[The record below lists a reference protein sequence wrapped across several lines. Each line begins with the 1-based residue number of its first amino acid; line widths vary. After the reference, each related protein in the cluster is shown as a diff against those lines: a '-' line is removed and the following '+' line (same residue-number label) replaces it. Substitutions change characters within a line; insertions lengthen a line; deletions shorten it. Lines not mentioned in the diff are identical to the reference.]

1 MRLPYLGRTP
11 NRIRVGRPPG
21 RRTEQSLAHR
31 IAGST
36 KIEGARAGTP
46 PVSVVGEIRHPE
58 QSRSPDSQT
67 LCTTTGPGT
76 KSDAIQSAIKAH
88 EHVSASCS
96 VKYRHAASSRIV
108 AIAPMVAR
116 SVCNLFD
123 ISIVVHGKLERSR

>member
-1 MRLPYLGRTP
+1 MRLPYLGRTS

-46 PVSVVGEIRHPE
+46 PVSVVGDIRHPGH
-58 QSRSPDSQT
+58 SRSPFSHT
-67 LCTTTGPGT
+67 LCATTGPST
-76 KSDAIQSAIKAH
+76 KSHAIQSATNAH
-88 EHVSASCS
+88 EHVSASRI

-108 AIAPMVAR
+108 AIALMVAR
-116 SVCNLFD
+116 SVYNLFD